1 MQPAKRAAK
10 RAAERKAARN
20 SGPRF
25 SWPEVCARRLE
36 RQALASPLP
45 EAGPAEVARRLCG
58 VHAQVMPAAELSIGL
73 RTRGSTRQDVQ
84 DALWTERRL
93 VKTYGPRGTLHLLP
107 AQDLPMWVGALSA
120 LPYARVATRDGLLT
134 EAQAEAVMEAMAV
147 VLEQAELTADELTAA
162 LVDRLGAWA
171 GDPVMEAFQ
180 GRWPRWRMAQATAGI
195 RGVLCFGP
203 NRGRQVTYTSPRRW
217 LPGFAPADE
226 QTAMAGV
233 LHAYLHAYGPAAP
246 PHFAWW
252 LEAPRRWAVEL
263 FQAHAA
269 DLEEVDVD
277 GEPAW
282 VSAGDTQLPSG
293 PPQGVRLLPYFDSY
307 AVGCYPRELV
317 FPGRAY
323 ERALAGGQAGNF
335 PVLLDDGV
343 VAGVWHQR
351 RSGRKINI
359 TVEPLVELSGRQRRL
374 LDDQVERIGEF
385 FNGVPR
391 LTFGTVTA
399 GPHA

>member
-1 MQPAKRAAK
+1 MTKPTTALP
-10 RAAERKAARN
+10 
-20 SGPRF
+20 GL

-36 RQALASPLP
+36 RHGLSVPSQDTR
-45 EAGPAEVARRLCG
+45 PADIAAAICG
-58 VHAQVMPAAELSIGL
+58 AHAQVLTAAELSIGL
-73 RTRGSTRQDVQ
+73 RIAGISRQQVQ
-84 DALWTERRL
+84 DALWIGHSL
-93 VKTYGPRGTLHLLP
+93 VKTYGPRGTIHLL
-107 AQDLPMWVGALSA
+107 ATADLPMWTGALSA
-120 LPYARVATRDGLLT
+120 VPSSRGSVPEDVGLSPEHIKAIVTAIAAAL
-134 EAQAEAVMEAMAV
+134 VD
-147 VLEQAELTADELTAA
+147 AELTADELTEA
-162 LVDRLGAWA
+162 LIDRVGPWA
-171 GDPVMEAFQ
+171 GELIEGGFQ
-180 GRWPRWRMAQATAGI
+180 SMWPRWRQAIRTAAN
-195 RGVLCFGP
+195 RGALCFGP
-203 NRGRQVTYTSPRRW
+203 NKGRKVTYTNPHRF
-217 LPGFAPADE
+217 LPGFEPASRE
-226 QTAMAGV
+226 TALAGV
-233 LHAYLHAYGPAAP
+233 VQRYLYAFGPATAQQFARWFAAP
-246 PHFAWW
+246 PG
-252 LEAPRRWAVEL
+252 WAAKLFDSLSDEL
-263 FQAHAA
+263 QPVQFN
-269 DLEEVDVD
+269 
-277 GEPAW
+277 GSTAW
-282 VSAGDTQLPSG
+282 VASGDTQA
-293 PPQGVRLLPYFDSY
+293 PPDPPKGVRLLPYFDSY